1 MYLSN
6 PCGDGTGPGLGSW
19 WEDAL
24 AQVAQAG
31 ADYVTQEATGVPTYG
46 GSPAYPTTGY
56 PYSPTPAPTVLELEE
71 PSRFGWLMPVALGG
85 AVLIG
90 LRYAGVL

>member
-6 PCGDGTGPGLGSW
+6 PCGGEGLGSW

-24 AQVAQAG
+24 SQVAQAG

-46 GSPAYPTTGY
+46 GVPAFPTTGY
-56 PYSPTPAPTVLELEE
+56 PYSPAPTPTVLELEPE
-71 PSRFGWLMPVALGG
+71 PALPGWVAPVALGG
-85 AVLIG
+85 VALLG
-90 LRYAGVL
+90 MRYAGWL